1 METPTLNRR
10 LVLEETQNI
19 PDGAGGFQ
27 KTWVPLG
34 TLWANVRPGTG
45 REKSAES
52 ATVTTVPYKVT
63 VRAAPYGSPS
73 RPKADQ
79 RFREGQRIFRIT
91 AVSDND
97 DRGRYLTCNVE
108 EERAA

>member
-1 METPTLNRR
+1 MSTPDLNRR

-27 KTWVPLG
+27 KTWVALG
-34 TLWANVRPGTG
+34 TLWASVRPGTG
-45 REKSAES
+45 RERGSDS
-52 ATVTTVPYKVT
+52 ATVTNVPYKIT
-63 VRAAPYGSPS
+63 VRAAPHGAPS

-79 RFREGQRIFRIT
+79 RFREGARIFRIT

-97 DRGRYLTCNVE
+97 DNGRYLTCVVE
-108 EERAA
+108 EELAA